1 MRSSEWVA
9 LLYFIYLAVV
19 CWLRPLPPSR
29 RLIITS
35 VSVVLVAAIWITA
48 SVAPSFVRDWAPFL
62 YVSVGYYLTGFL
74 FVAPSLALEAWLLK
88 WDHRWLGDPTT
99 RFAKW
104 PWWVVA
110 YLDVVYTL
118 CFLLLPGGF
127 AALALTGHSDRAN
140 RYWTMVLAAD
150 LGAFAPL
157 SVFQT
162 RPPWA
167 LEPAPTLRASGIHR
181 LASVRREE
189 WDDRREHV
197 SERSRGRHDCR
208 RHRGD
213 LDVAGDWSHSAVFG
227 REHCRGVCGR
237 SIPLRGRCPGRG
249 GARRGRL
256 CRRCDLGR
264 QLIRVGFR
272 SILALMFLVLVPGLA
287 RAQGQTPPRTGVL
300 QGTVT
305 TQSTVRLPGAEVVVS
320 DAAGKKVS
328 SILSDEDG
336 HFSVVG
342 LAPGRYKVS
351 AAVASFVTT
360 TVAAEVTAGRST
372 DMTIDLPIEGI
383 TQSVDV
389 VAASPVV
396 SNENT
401 LAPTETLSGKEIDTF
416 TSGGG
421 GLQATMRLLASV
433 IEAPN
438 GMSIRGGRPNQA
450 GVQLGVNTMVDPS
463 TGLSKI
469 LLPDDAIESV
479 SVLPN
484 PYAVEFGRFSSGV
497 VVIQTRRAGDVWRLR
512 INDIDPTFRTH
523 RGSPVEIIGL
533 GREAPRAEFGG
544 PIIKNKLFVQQAL
557 QFIYNASDVPSL
569 SEDLLRTSTSFSSF
583 TRVDA
588 NLSARHSMVATLGI
602 FPGKTHGDLLGTF
615 MPFDATVD
623 THVRANEIAVTERA
637 VWTDSL
643 FGETSLHVHNY
654 QTDVMP
660 QGGAPMQLLPD
671 TTLGN
676 FFNQQHR
683 DTATYQVIAS
693 VSGSRSGKAGSH
705 LFKAGVD
712 LLRNSYDGTSVNRPV
727 LIERNDGT
735 LARSLI
741 YPVPTEQ
748 SSHTTDVAL
757 FVQDRFQPNARWYI
771 EFGGR
776 LDRDGVVQQ
785 FNLTP
790 RVGSALLL
798 NKSGSAVLREGSVFS
813 TSARRPRP
821 ARSACLARCSTS
833 DLPPTA

>member
-1 MRSSEWVA
+1 
-9 LLYFIYLAVV
+9 
-19 CWLRPLPPSR
+19 
-29 RLIITS
+29 
-35 VSVVLVAAIWITA
+35 
-48 SVAPSFVRDWAPFL
+48 
-62 YVSVGYYLTGFL
+62 
-74 FVAPSLALEAWLLK
+74 
-88 WDHRWLGDPTT
+88 
-99 RFAKW
+99 
-104 PWWVVA
+104 
-110 YLDVVYTL
+110 
-118 CFLLLPGGF
+118 
-127 AALALTGHSDRAN
+127 
-140 RYWTMVLAAD
+140 
-150 LGAFAPL
+150 
-157 SVFQT
+157 
-162 RPPWA
+162 
-167 LEPAPTLRASGIHR
+167 
-181 LASVRREE
+181 
-189 WDDRREHV
+189 
-197 SERSRGRHDCR
+197 
-208 RHRGD
+208 
-213 LDVAGDWSHSAVFG
+213 
-227 REHCRGVCGR
+227 
-237 SIPLRGRCPGRG
+237 
-249 GARRGRL
+249 
-256 CRRCDLGR
+256 
-264 QLIRVGFR
+264 
-272 SILALMFLVLVPGLA
+272 MFLVLVPGLA
-287 RAQGQTPPRTGVL
+287 RAQGQPPPRTGVL

-320 DAAGKKVS
+320 DAAGKKIT

-342 LAPGRYKVS
+342 LIPARYKVS

-360 TVAAEVTAGRST
+360 TVAVEVTAGRST
-372 DMTIDLPIEGI
+372 DVTIDLPIEGI
-383 TQSVDV
+383 TQSVEV

-544 PIIKNKLFVQQAL
+544 PIIKDKLFVQQAL

-588 NLSARHSMVATLGI
+588 NLTARHSMVATLGI

-615 MPFDATVD
+615 MPLNATVD

-643 FGETSLHVHNY
+643 FGETSIHVHNY

-660 QGGAPMQLLPD
+660 QGGSSMQLLPD

-693 VSGSRSGKAGSH
+693 VSGSTTSKWGSH
-705 LFKAGVD
+705 LFKGGID

-741 YPVPTEQ
+741 DPVPTAQ
-748 SSHTTDVAL
+748 SAHTTDVAL
-757 FVQDRFQPNARWYI
+757 FVQDRFQPNTRWYI

-776 LDRDGVVQQ
+776 LDRDGIVQQ

-798 NKSGSAVLREGSVFS
+798 NKSGSAVLRGGFGLFYERTPSTAGAFTMFGTVLDERFAADGVTPLGPAIPFVHTAADLQTPRSRTWDIGLDQRFNKFWSVHLGLLDREGSHELVVDPLQTGTAGELRLTSDGRSTYFGAEAGVHFS
-813 TSARRPRP
+813 YGERADVNVTYTRSR
-821 ARSACLARCSTS
+821 ARSDLSTLSNYFDTVMWPVFGRNAYAASPADAPNRLLARGRFTPWTKWLVIGIADWRSG
-833 DLPPTA
+833 LPYSVTDDSLDFVGPRNVLRFPTYFRLEAGIERHVKLFKFQPWIGVRVWNALDSFLPVDVQSNLGSPNFGTFYNSEYPQIRIVMRFER

>member
-1 MRSSEWVA
+1 
-9 LLYFIYLAVV
+9 
-19 CWLRPLPPSR
+19 
-29 RLIITS
+29 
-35 VSVVLVAAIWITA
+35 
-48 SVAPSFVRDWAPFL
+48 
-62 YVSVGYYLTGFL
+62 
-74 FVAPSLALEAWLLK
+74 
-88 WDHRWLGDPTT
+88 
-99 RFAKW
+99 
-104 PWWVVA
+104 
-110 YLDVVYTL
+110 
-118 CFLLLPGGF
+118 
-127 AALALTGHSDRAN
+127 
-140 RYWTMVLAAD
+140 
-150 LGAFAPL
+150 
-157 SVFQT
+157 
-162 RPPWA
+162 
-167 LEPAPTLRASGIHR
+167 
-181 LASVRREE
+181 
-189 WDDRREHV
+189 
-197 SERSRGRHDCR
+197 
-208 RHRGD
+208 
-213 LDVAGDWSHSAVFG
+213 
-227 REHCRGVCGR
+227 
-237 SIPLRGRCPGRG
+237 
-249 GARRGRL
+249 
-256 CRRCDLGR
+256 
-264 QLIRVGFR
+264 
-272 SILALMFLVLVPGLA
+272 MFLVLAPGLA
-287 RAQGQTPPRTGVL
+287 RAQGQPPPRTGVL

-320 DAAGKKVS
+320 DAAGKKIT

-342 LAPGRYKVS
+342 LTPGRYKVS

-360 TVAAEVTAGRST
+360 TVAVEVTAGRST
-372 DMTIDLPIEGI
+372 DVTIDLPIEGI
-383 TQSVDV
+383 TQSVEV

-438 GMSIRGGRPNQA
+438 GMSIRGGRPSQA

-544 PIIKNKLFVQQAL
+544 PIIKDRLFVQQAL

-588 NLSARHSMVATLGI
+588 NLTARHSMVATLGI

-615 MPFDATVD
+615 MPLNATVD

-643 FGETSLHVHNY
+643 FGETSIHVHNY

-660 QGGAPMQLLPD
+660 QGGSPMQLLPD

-693 VSGSRSGKAGSH
+693 VSGSTTSKWGSH
-705 LFKAGVD
+705 LFKGGID

-741 YPVPTEQ
+741 DPIPTAQ
-748 SSHTTDVAL
+748 SAHTTDVAL
-757 FVQDRFQPNARWYI
+757 FVQDRFQPNTRWYI

-798 NKSGSAVLREGSVFS
+798 NKSGSAVLRGGFGLFYERTPSTAGAFTMFGTVLDQRFAADGVTPLGPAVSFVHTAADLQTPRSRTWDIGIDQRFNKFWSVHLGLLDREGSHELVVDPLQTGTAGELRLTSDGRSTYFGAEAGMHFS
-813 TSARRPRP
+813 YGERADVSVTYTRSR
-821 ARSACLARCSTS
+821 ARSDLNALSNYFDTIMWPVFGRNAYAASPADAPNRLLARGRFTPWPKWLVIGIADWRSG
-833 DLPPTA
+833 LPYSVTDDSLDFVGPRNVLRFPTYFRLEAGIERHVKLFKFQPWIGVRVWNALDSFLPVDVQSNLGSPNFGTFYNSEYPQIRIVMRFER